1 MTLPTDLTE
10 KACLVTGASRGI
22 GAAVARA
29 LGRCGA
35 HVAVHY
41 RTGRGEAAAIARD
54 IEEAGGRAVL
64 LQGNIAERGV
74 AERLVRQ
81 TAEAFGGLDILINNA
96 GDLIARYRVEETTD
110 EFFDQQVATNIQPV
124 FAACRAAIPLM
135 RQRGSG
141 VIVNVSSVAAR
152 TGGGGG
158 SSLYASAKAFVAT
171 FTRALAKELAP
182 ERIRVN
188 AVSPGVIDTPMQDR
202 TTPRE
207 QLEVAVG
214 QIPLRRIGTPE
225 ECAGTFLYL
234 CSEELSGYI
243 TGQNIEVNGGLVMP

>member
-1 MTLPTDLTE
+1 MTLPTDLKE

-41 RTGRGEAAAIARD
+41 RTGRGQAAAVARD

-74 AERLVRQ
+74 AERLVRE

-110 EFFDQQVATNIQPV
+110 EFSERRTHCGLG
-124 FAACRAAIPLM
+124 ACK
-135 RQRGSG
+135 QRLDRRL
-141 VIVNVSSVAAR
+141 VTSSVFR
-152 TGGGGG
+152 
-158 SSLYASAKAFVAT
+158 
-171 FTRALAKELAP
+171 
-182 ERIRVN
+182 
-188 AVSPGVIDTPMQDR
+188 
-202 TTPRE
+202 
-207 QLEVAVG
+207 
-214 QIPLRRIGTPE
+214 
-225 ECAGTFLYL
+225 
-234 CSEELSGYI
+234 EELPS
-243 TGQNIEVNGGLVMP
+243 P